1 VEQQQDLQKRLLLA
15 LVLSFLVFI
24 VFDMMMPKT
33 AKNSENNATSVV
45 QQSSASTPVTDSNS
59 IATQTPTPV
68 STEGATHLPTSAVN
82 GSAPVTKTKALTTV
96 SSDRFILSID
106 ELGRI
111 AQVRLLE
118 KKYEENGKQLELINP
133 KWVKPLE
140 IRFADQ
146 ALNLEALKTPY
157 TASVSTIDLNHD
169 QKRVVLTQKL
179 SATTVTKSITF
190 YKDGHYDLTIELS
203 KPAPYF
209 ITTGQRPDADHSMYM
224 VVRGVM
230 IRKSDNT
237 TTIVE
242 DGDAEGSPVFPSAK
256 FTAAF
261 DRYHTSI
268 LYRFEKPIS
277 VSYITT
283 PEENAL
289 VFVQGEQKMP
299 LHGYIGP
306 KEYKVLANINPELT
320 EAIEYGWFT
329 FIAKPLFKILQ
340 WFHDFVGNWGW
351 SIVLLTLL
359 IKLLLFPLSYKGM
372 MSMQKLK
379 DLAPKMKEIKERYGK
394 DPQKMNMKMMELYKE
409 HGANPMGGCLPMIL
423 QIPIFFAIYRV
434 LLNAVE
440 LQGAPWILWIT
451 DLSLKDPYFVLPIL
465 MGLSMW
471 YQQRITP
478 NTMTDPMQQKI
489 FQWLPA
495 VMTIFFVT
503 FPAGLVLYWL
513 VNNLFTIGQ
522 QYVINNAYEKHK
534 ALQVKK

>member
-24 VFDMMMPKT
+24 VFDMVMPKT
-33 AKNSENNATSVV
+33 TNTVDSNNTQTQAV
-45 QQSSASTPVTDSNS
+45 QQTSNT
-59 IATQTPTPV
+59 IQTQTPNAV
-68 STEGATHLPTSAVN
+68 STQTTAAL
-82 GSAPVTKTKALTTV
+82 PVTSSTAPITTVKALTTV
-96 SSDRFILSID
+96 NSDKFVLTID
-106 ELGRI
+106 EIGRI

-118 KKYEENGKQLELINP
+118 KKFEYEGKQLELLNP
-133 KWVKPLE
+133 AWVKPLE
-140 IRFADQ
+140 LRFADQ
-146 ALNLEALKTPY
+146 SLNKEALKTPY
-157 TASVSTIDLNHD
+157 TTSATTVDLNGNSTT
-169 QKRVVLTQKL
+169 VILTQKL
-179 SATTVTKSITF
+179 SSTTVTKKLTF
-190 YKDGHYDLTIELS
+190 YKDGHYDLAINLS
-203 KPAPYF
+203 NPAQYF

-230 IRKSDNT
+230 VRKANGT
-237 TTIVE
+237 TTIIE
-242 DGDAEGSPVFPSAK
+242 DGDAEGSPTFPNAK

-261 DRYHTSI
+261 DRYQTSL
-268 LYRFEKPIS
+268 LYRFEKPIN

-289 VFVQGEQKMP
+289 IFVQGEQQMT

-306 KEYKVLANINPELT
+306 KEYNVLAKINPELT

-329 FIAKPLFKILQ
+329 FISKPLFAILH
-340 WFHDFVGNWGW
+340 WLDNHIGNWGW
-351 SIVLLTLL
+351 SIILLTLL
-359 IKLLLFPLSYKGM
+359 IKLLLFPLSFKGM

-379 DLAPKMKEIKERYGK
+379 DLAPKMKEIKEKYK
-394 DPQKMNMKMMELYKE
+394 DDSQKMNMKMMELYKK

-423 QIPIFFAIYRV
+423 QIPVFFALYRV
-434 LLNAVE
+434 FLNAVE
-440 LQGAPWILWIT
+440 LQGAPWALWIT
-451 DLSLKDPYFVLPIL
+451 DLSQKDPYFVLPIL
-465 MGLSMW
+465 MGVSMW
-471 YQQRITP
+471 FQQRITP

-495 VMTIFFVT
+495 VMTVFFVT

-534 ALQVKK
+534 ASQKTDK

>member
-24 VFDMMMPKT
+24 VFDMVMPKT
-33 AKNSENNATSVV
+33 TKMVDNNTTTQSQSV
-45 QQSSASTPVTDSNS
+45 QQAPSNES
-59 IATQTPTPV
+59 IQTQTPKAS
-68 STEGATHLPTSAVN
+68 STQTATSLPASST
-82 GSAPVTKTKALTTV
+82 SAPVTTVKALTTIN
-96 SSDRFILSID
+96 SDRFVLSID

-118 KKYEENGKQLELINP
+118 KKYQDEGKELELLNP
-133 KWVKPLE
+133 AWIKPLE
-140 IRFADQ
+140 LRFADQ
-146 ALNLEALKTPY
+146 ALNKEALKTPY
-157 TASVSTIDLNHD
+157 SASASVVNLDGSPKT
-169 QKRVVLTQKL
+169 VTLTQTL
-179 SATTVTKSITF
+179 SSTTVTKKITF
-190 YKDGHYDLTIELS
+190 YKDGHYDIKIDLS
-203 KPAPYF
+203 SPAQYF
-209 ITTGQRPDADHSMYM
+209 ITTGERPDADHSRYM

-230 IRKSDNT
+230 VRNSNGT

-242 DGDAEGSPVFPSAK
+242 DGDAEGSPTFPNAK

-268 LYRFEKPIS
+268 LYRFEQPIN

-289 VFVQGEQKMP
+289 VFVQGEPNML

-306 KEYKVLANINPELT
+306 KEYKVLAAINPELT

-329 FIAKPLFKILQ
+329 FISKPLFSVLQ
-340 WFHDFVGNWGW
+340 WFHNLVGNWGW
-351 SIVLLTLL
+351 AIVLVTLL
-359 IKLLLFPLSYKGM
+359 IKLILFPLSYKGM

-379 DLAPKMKEIKERYGK
+379 DLAPKMKEIKEKYGK
-394 DPQKMNMKMMELYKE
+394 DPQKMNAQMMELYKK

-440 LQGAPWILWIT
+440 LKGAEWTLWIT
-451 DLSLKDPYFVLPIL
+451 DLSLQDPYFVLPLL
-465 MGLSMW
+465 MGISMW

-495 VMTIFFVT
+495 VMTVFFIT

-513 VNNLFTIGQ
+513 VNNIFTIGQ
-522 QYVINNAYEKHK
+522 QYVINSAYEKQK
-534 ALQVKK
+534 ASQIKK